1 MIEKALLE
9 AYSEDIPNDFMAILL
24 SAINGDVTWEIQT
37 EEQLSKLVE
46 SLEMI
51 SNTFIYYYY
60 DYKDNWSL
68 QNISEDYLEED
79 ITENIINADTCD
91 FCISTDCWEVLCEKL
106 DTGFNITFSILD
118 KEKLEQALKS
128 YFVRY
133 EENTLLCDYGN
144 PLHRND
150 YDKLLYNLMTEYD
163 YNLFQFHITDIKY
176 VKPIFYNMLIQNS
189 IVLYETTI
197 ELNKDSQITN
207 FDCVIDGRY
216 FVEEY
221 KEQKICSNTPLLTDK
236 ETKIK
241 QRKKAPNAIKSRYHM
256 QPKQWKL
263 FLCLLDAA
271 IKLKANRIQTGEI
284 SKEKLIRNG
293 VLSDSTGAQDTAK
306 TRFNDVYNQI
316 RGNKQG
322 EYEDLIYPKVSD
334 TRYYE
339 FDVSRV
345 INFYDNIKHN
355 NYLEEE
361 LKKHKYFIS
370 QIVD

>member
-1 MIEKALLE
+1 MEVLSNKEIYVLLKILNDKKVKKGSSSTIDVDKNFSLQELEHIQNEIALSENKVPEEVLTIENTYKNMFGQSFHSGYKLHIINFQAFTNYALGYVQELTQ
-9 AYSEDIPNDFMAILL
+9 NNL
-24 SAINGDVTWEIQT
+24 SGLT
-37 EEQLSKLVE
+37 EENCLSKLVNE
-46 SLEMI
+46 FYANIKDSADIDFYITHEMKYMPVILSAYASNLVEFKTITNTKYDIRRDLNKDILFDNIRLNDTDTVKITIEMNITDFCQRITDCMSSNKQEI
-51 SNTFIYYYY
+51 SI
-60 DYKDNWSL
+60 D
-68 QNISEDYLEED
+68 ISS
-79 ITENIINADTCD
+79 IFSNATIIN
-91 FCISTDCWEVLCEKL
+91 
-106 DTGFNITFSILD
+106 
-118 KEKLEQALKS
+118 KEKLKKTS
-128 YFVRY
+128 
-133 EENTLLCDYGN
+133 
-144 PLHRND
+144 
-150 YDKLLYNLMTEYD
+150 
-163 YNLFQFHITDIKY
+163 
-176 VKPIFYNMLIQNS
+176 
-189 IVLYETTI
+189 
-197 ELNKDSQITN
+197 
-207 FDCVIDGRY
+207 
-216 FVEEY
+216 
-221 KEQKICSNTPLLTDK
+221 
-236 ETKIK
+236 
-241 QRKKAPNAIKSRYHM
+241 KKAPNVIKSTYHM

-345 INFYDNIKHN
+345 ISFYDNIKHN